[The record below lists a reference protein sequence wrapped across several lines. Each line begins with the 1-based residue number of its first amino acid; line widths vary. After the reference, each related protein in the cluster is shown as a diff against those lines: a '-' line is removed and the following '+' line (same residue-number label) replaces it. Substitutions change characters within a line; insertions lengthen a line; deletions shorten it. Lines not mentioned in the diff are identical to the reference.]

1 MGLIHDPLTRFIAQM
16 VSIVVV
22 SRSLGLL
29 LRRIGQPQV
38 IAEIV
43 AGIVLGP
50 SLLGLLLPGVTATL
64 FPPESIQTLQ
74 LVAQLGLIL
83 FMFLV
88 GLELDLSLLRGRAH
102 SSVAISHTSIIVP
115 FALGA
120 AIAPLLWDY
129 AGGPSVSHTA
139 FALFLGAAMSI
150 TAFPVLAR
158 ILSER
163 RLLSTPIG
171 AIAIACAAVDD
182 VTAWCLLAFVV
193 ATARAT
199 GLGAAVVTT
208 VLAVG
213 YIALM
218 FGAVRPLM
226 HRLAA
231 RMGERETISANA
243 IAAVLVLLFLSAWST
258 ELIGIHALF
267 GAFLFGAI
275 LPKDGGFARRVAE
288 RLEDLVL
295 VVLLPLFFAY
305 SGVRTEIGL
314 LDTGEDWL
322 LCGLVIAVACLGKFG
337 GSTVAAR
344 LTGLGWRDA
353 TAIGVLMN
361 TRGLMELIVLNIGL
375 DLGVISP
382 TLFTMMVLMALVTTF
397 MTTPVLHVIYP
408 PGGVASAPEPAPPLR
423 HAFTVLACVAKP
435 WSGPGLARLAAAL
448 GGRDETRL
456 VALTLVPT
464 STRASFYTGAHDE
477 PAPGPG
483 DAPDAAL
490 GPLLATAAEVDLDVH
505 PVAFVS
511 PDPAEDICAVAA
523 TARPDLILMGWHKPV
538 VGRSMLGGVVKRVLT
553 EARTDVAILMER
565 DLTAIRRVLV
575 PFQGSPHDRAALEL
589 AQRVLRRTGADVT
602 ILHVH
607 PPEGSHG
614 LGARQ
619 LTEETFQETPDAK
632 VTVRVVVD
640 PSPEDAVLAEAHK
653 GYDLVIAGAG
663 SEWGLEQRV
672 WGLEAE
678 RLMRDLRTSLLV
690 VRARAQEQDGDS
702 GSGTTRGGRA
712 G

>member
-22 SRSLGLL
+22 SRGLGLL

-120 AIAPLLWDY
+120 AIAPQLWDY

-231 RMGERETISANA
+231 RMGDRETLPTNA
-243 IAAVLVLLFLSAWST
+243 VAAVLVLLFLSAWST

-275 LPKDGGFARRVAE
+275 LPKEGGFARRVAE

-314 LDTGEDWL
+314 LDSGEDWL
-322 LCGLVIAVACLGKFG
+322 LCGLVIVVACLGKFG

-397 MTTPVLHVIYP
+397 MTTPILHVVYP
-408 PGGVASAPEPAPPLR
+408 QGLVVPEPAPPPR
-423 HAFTVLACVAKP
+423 PVFTVLACVAKP

-464 STRASFYTGAHDE
+464 SPRASFYTGAHDE
-477 PAPGPG
+477 PAPRPV
-483 DAPDAAL
+483 DAPDSAL
-490 GPLLATAAEVDLDVH
+490 GPLLATAADLDLEVS
-505 PVAFVS
+505 PVALVS

-523 TARPDLILMGWHKPV
+523 VRKPDLILMGWHKPV
-538 VGRSMLGGVVKRVLT
+538 VGRSMLGGVVKHVLT
-553 EARTDVAILMER
+553 EARSDVAILMER

-575 PFQGSPHDRAALEL
+575 PFQGSPHDRAAIEL

-619 LTEETFQETPDAK
+619 LTEDTFQETPEAR

-663 SEWGLEQRV
+663 REWGLEQRV

-690 VRARAQEQDGDS
+690 VRARPQDRGGDI
-702 GSGTTRGGRA
+702 GDGTTAGGRA